1 MHITSL
7 SHAEKILHSYIE
19 NGKSTAGDDQSLD
32 RLWPM
37 LAAVGNPQDEL
48 NVIHVAGTSGKT
60 STCYYIAALLQ
71 SSGKK
76 VGLTVSPHVDSITER
91 IQVNGQNIS
100 DDDFC
105 NDLGNFLDILQAHD
119 TLIAPSYFEVLI
131 AFILWEFQRRGVDY
145 VVLETG
151 LGGLLD
157 GTNVARL
164 QNKVCVI
171 TDIGYDHMK
180 ILGDTIQEIADQKAG
195 IIHEENIV
203 FMHRQS
209 SEIMTAIEKRASD
222 KKALLVVS
230 KDDHSDDT
238 GFQQRN
244 WSLALNVATYVASR
258 DGLVLRKLA
267 KSSVLVPARMEV
279 VYENGEDSLVLDG
292 AHNDQKMAAFVASY
306 SARFPNMKA
315 TVLVSFKNGKEYEGA
330 LKSLAAITDNLIITK
345 FTAYQDVPF
354 TAADTSSIKSSAE
367 AVGIKATVTDDYK
380 QAFHQLI
387 KAKGLKIVT
396 GSFYLIGQVR
406 TLSDYTTLLSAK

>member
-1 MHITSL
+1 MNITSL

-60 STCYYIAALLQ
+60 STCYYIAALLL
-71 SSGKK
+71 SSGKM

-91 IQVNGQNIS
+91 IQINGQNIS
-100 DDDFC
+100 NDDFC
-105 NDLGNFLDILQAHD
+105 NDLGEFLGILHAHNSL
-119 TLIAPSYFEVLI
+119 TKPSYFEVLI
-131 AFILWEFQRRGVDY
+131 VFILWEFHRRGVNY

-164 QNKVCVI
+164 QNKVCAI

-180 ILGDTIQEIADQKAG
+180 ILGNTLQEIADQKAG
-195 IIHEENIV
+195 IIHEKNIV

-209 SEIMTAIEKRASD
+209 NEIMTAVEKRVAD
-222 KKALLVVS
+222 KQALLVVS
-230 KDDHSDDT
+230 KDDTFTDA

-244 WSLALNVATYVASR
+244 WSLALNVATYIASR

-267 KSSVLVPARMEV
+267 KSSVLVPARMEIV
-279 VYENGEDSLVLDG
+279 FENDKDSLVLDG

-306 SARFPNMKA
+306 SVQYPNKKA

-330 LKSLAAITDNLIITK
+330 LKSLSAITDKLIITR

-354 TAADTSSIKSSAE
+354 TAADTSMIKTSAE
-367 AVGIKATVTDDYK
+367 SIGIKTSIIENYK
-380 QAFHQLI
+380 EAFHQLM